1 MTGLTRDDKHRYR
14 WNDGPLV
21 PGVTTVQGM
30 KDKSGPLVGWAK
42 REVAACAVRNI
53 DMLQQMV
60 QTGGPDAALQ
70 WLKNLPDYQRDSSAD
85 LGSRVH
91 SLAEAIALGH
101 DPDIGE
107 VEAPFIEAYRRDFL
121 ERHRPVFLSVEFMVY
136 SQRYLY
142 GGTADAAVVIDG
154 ETWLIDYKTGTG
166 VYPDTALQLAALRWA
181 DWLGRDGDPKK
192 YRIPQ
197 ATRFGVVHI
206 RPEGAQL
213 IPYSVTEDD
222 FLAFLACRQLY
233 TWVNERAPRIKEK
246 AA

>member
-1 MTGLTRDDKHRYR
+1 
-14 WNDGPLV
+14 
-21 PGVTTVQGM
+21 
-30 KDKSGPLVGWAK
+30 VGWAK

-53 DMLQQMV
+53 DMLHQMV

-70 WLKNLPDYQRDSSAD
+70 WLKNLPDYQRDTSAD

-91 SLAEAIALGH
+91 AVAEAIALGQS
-101 DPDIGE
+101 PE
-107 VEAPFIEAYRRDFL
+107 VTEDEAPFIEAYRRDFL
-121 ERHRPVFLSVEFMVY
+121 ERHKPTFRAVEFMVY

-154 ETWLIDYKTGTG
+154 ELWLIDYKTGTG

-181 DWLGRDGDPKK
+181 DWQGRPGDPQK
-192 YRIPQ
+192 YRIPP

-213 IPYSVTEDD
+213 IPYNVTQDD
-222 FLAFLACRQLY
+222 FAAFLACRQLHQ
-233 TWVNERAPRIKEK
+233 WVNERAPQIKEK